1 MKYFHDAGIKMHLK
15 TSPIVAS
22 LATFVF
28 FLLAPPAGA
37 ETLSLQEP
45 KKTGVALHDGK
56 SRQLHAATEKGLSA
70 SRDNG
75 RTWVLSYPFQLPA
88 TMVAATPDGSLYA
101 FVAGKGSLRIRG
113 EEPLWS
119 PVSNNLGSQVLAQLS
134 GASGDPARLLGM
146 NQCGR

>member
-1 MKYFHDAGIKMHLK
+1 MQLK

-28 FLLAPPAGA
+28 FLLAPLAGA
-37 ETLSLQEP
+37 ETLSFQELP

-56 SRQLHAATEKGLSA
+56 SRQLHAATEKGLYA

-75 RTWVLSYPFQLPA
+75 RTWVLSYPFRLPA

-101 FVAGKGSLRIRG
+101 FVAGKGLLRIRG

-119 PVSNNLGSQVLAQLS
+119 PVSNNLGSQVLTSSRVLPVIPPGCS
-134 GASGDPARLLGM
+134 G
-146 NQCGR
+146 